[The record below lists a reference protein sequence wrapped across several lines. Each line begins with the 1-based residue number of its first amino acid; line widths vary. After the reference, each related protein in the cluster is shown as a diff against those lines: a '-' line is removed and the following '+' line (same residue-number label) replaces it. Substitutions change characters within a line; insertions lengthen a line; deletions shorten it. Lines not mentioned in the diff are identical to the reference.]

1 MPSSRHSFASA
12 SGRLSLLAAA
22 GFVTGVVLHRASVP
36 GQATLPVL
44 LALAWPLVRPGGRGL
59 LIAAAAL
66 SAGLI
71 AHAVDRAA
79 DPVPRLLASWR
90 SRGFQD
96 HVSPVEVRGR
106 VVDVEALPD
115 GRVALLV
122 DLRQVALPGCEPEAI
137 HAFRT
142 VRARL
147 SVPAGE
153 GPCPQSPSPGDF
165 LQASA
170 RIGPARS
177 FRNPGAFDY
186 GAYLGARGISLV
198 GTVKSARLVEI
209 DAGRRSVLAGFL
221 PGARGAIVRALDRAG
236 QAEEGSTVPLL
247 RALLVG
253 VREELPAG
261 FEESMVRAGVYHI
274 IALSG
279 FNVALLAGLVAGLLR
294 LVHAPPWSR
303 RLLLGA
309 VVLAYW
315 AVACR
320 SGSMSRATLMA
331 LLPIVGAG
339 FGRRVSAI
347 GSMASS
353 LVILLAA
360 GPGWIDDAGFQLSF
374 AATFGILVVP
384 PPRDGPPASTA
395 GRHAGIVARSS
406 GAVLRGLVASLRVSA
421 AALAGT
427 SLLSARHFQALTP
440 VALAANLFA
449 VPLAA
454 LLLLLGI
461 GAALV
466 ETAWHR
472 GAACLIAACGALT
485 QGLERLCTLAAQ
497 VPWGSLYVVP
507 PPWLVVVS
515 GLVALAGFGS
525 GRRACRRAAMAFLL
539 GAIALTALRGR
550 APLSTGRLEVTI
562 LDVGQGDAIVVRFPD
577 GATMLVDAGG
587 FARSSFD
594 VGARVVA
601 PALRAMGILRL
612 DVLAITHAHRD
623 HLGGAV
629 SIVRQMRPEAIWLGR
644 MPRDDPSV
652 GVLLRLAARLGI
664 RVLQPRGGVRT
675 RIGGSDV
682 EVHNPG
688 RGAGAEP
695 GVSNDDSLVLRLGLG
710 ARHALLTGDLERD
723 GEAALIRA
731 GRDLEAEL
739 LKVPHH
745 GSRTSSTGEFL
756 SRVRPRMAAIS
767 VGASNPWGHPDGG
780 LVERL
785 ESEGI
790 VVRRT
795 DRDGAVL
802 FATDGSAP
810 WTARRLTV
818 PADGDGAALRG
829 SEPSE

>member
-1 MPSSRHSFASA
+1 MPSSRHPFRSA
-12 SGRLSLLAAA
+12 SGRLSLLVAA
-22 GFVTGVVLHRASVP
+22 GFTAGVVLHRASGP
-36 GQATLPVL
+36 GGATPLVL
-44 LALAWPLVRPGGRGL
+44 LALAWPIARRGPRAL
-59 LIAAAAL
+59 LIVVAAL
-66 SAGLI
+66 GAGLI
-71 AHAVDRAA
+71 ASAVDRAA
-79 DPVPRLLASWR
+79 DPAPRLLAAWR

-106 VVDVEALPD
+106 VIEVETLPD

-137 HAFRT
+137 DAIRT
-142 VRARL
+142 IRARL
-147 SVPAGE
+147 TVPAGE
-153 GPCPQSPSPGDF
+153 GSPPAPSPGDF
-165 LQASA
+165 LQATA
-170 RIGPARS
+170 RIGPPRT

-186 GAYLGARGISLV
+186 GAYLGARRIALV
-198 GTVKSARLVEI
+198 GTVKSARLVRI
-209 DAGRRSVLAGFL
+209 DASRRSVLAGLL

-236 QAEEGSTVPLL
+236 TGEEGSTVPLL
-247 RALLVG
+247 CALLMG
-253 VREELPAG
+253 EREDLPAG
-261 FEESMVRAGVYHI
+261 FEEAMVRAGVYHI

-303 RLLLGA
+303 RLLLGL

-315 AVACR
+315 AIACR

-339 FGRRVSAI
+339 FGRRVPAI

-353 LVILLAA
+353 LVILLTA
-360 GPGWIDDAGFQLSF
+360 GPRWVDDAGFQLSF

-384 PPRDGPPASTA
+384 PPRDGPPGPIT
-395 GRHAGIVARSS
+395 GPHAGIAARSA
-406 GAVLRGLVASLRVSA
+406 GAVLRGPAASLRVSA

-427 SLLSARHFQALTP
+427 ALLSARHFQALTP
-440 VALAANLFA
+440 IALAANLIA

-454 LLLLLGI
+454 SLLLLGI

-472 GAACLIAACGALT
+472 GAACLIALCGALT
-485 QGLERLCTLAAQ
+485 QGLERLCTFAAQ
-497 VPWGSLYVVP
+497 VPWGSVYVVP

-515 GLVALAGFGS
+515 GLVALAGLGS
-525 GRRACRRAAMAFLL
+525 GRPAFRRGATVLLL
-539 GAIALTALRGR
+539 GAVALTALQGR
-550 APLSTGRLEVTI
+550 ASRPTGRLEVAI

-612 DVLAITHAHRD
+612 DILAITHAHRD
-623 HLGGAV
+623 HLGGAAA
-629 SIVRQMRPEAIWLGR
+629 IVRQLRPDAIWLGR

-652 GVLLRLAARLGI
+652 DVLLRLAARLGI

-675 RIGGSDV
+675 RIGGADV

-688 RGAGAEP
+688 RGAGPES

-710 ARHALLTGDLERD
+710 VRHALLTGDLERD
-723 GEAALIRA
+723 GEAALILA
-731 GRDLEAEL
+731 GRELSAEL
-739 LKVPHH
+739 LKIPHH
-745 GSRTSSTGEFL
+745 GSRTSSTAQFL
-756 SRVRPRMAAIS
+756 DRVRPGMAAIS
-767 VGASNPWGHPDGG
+767 VGAANPWGHPDRE
-780 LVERL
+780 VIERL
-785 ESEGI
+785 EACGI
-790 VVRRT
+790 SVLRT

-802 FATDGSAP
+802 FSTDGSSP
-810 WTARRLTV
+810 WTASPLIGEC
-818 PADGDGAALRG
+818 DGCRGALRG
-829 SEPSE
+829 SARSE

>member
-1 MPSSRHSFASA
+1 M
-12 SGRLSLLAAA
+12 
-22 GFVTGVVLHRASVP
+22 HRACGP
-36 GQATLPVL
+36 GGAALLVL
-44 LALAWPLVRPGGRGL
+44 LALVWPLLRPGRRGL

-66 SAGLI
+66 GAGLI
-71 AHAVDRAA
+71 ASAVDRAA
-79 DPVPRLLASWR
+79 DPAPRLLAAWR

-96 HVSPVEVRGR
+96 HVSPLEVRGR
-106 VVDVEALPD
+106 VIEVEPLPD

-122 DLRQVALPGCEPEAI
+122 DLRQVTLPGSEPEAI
-137 HAFRT
+137 DAIRT
-142 VRARL
+142 IRARL
-147 SVPAGE
+147 TVPAGE
-153 GPCPQSPSPGDF
+153 GPSPPAPSPGDF

-170 RIGPARS
+170 RIGPPRS

-186 GAYLGARGISLV
+186 GAYLGARRISLV
-198 GTVKSARLVEI
+198 GTVKSPRLVRI
-209 DAGRRSVLAGFL
+209 DAERHSVLAGFL
-221 PGARGAIVRALDRAG
+221 PGARGEIVRALDRAG
-236 QAEEGSTVPLL
+236 AGEEGSTVPLL
-247 RALLVG
+247 CALLVG
-253 VREELPAG
+253 EREDLPAG

-303 RLLLGA
+303 RLLLGT

-353 LVILLAA
+353 LVILLTA
-360 GPGWIDDAGFQLSF
+360 GPAWIDDAGFQLSF

-384 PPRDGPPASTA
+384 PQGDSPPAPKT
-395 GRHAGIVARSS
+395 GPHAGIVRRSA
-406 GAVLRGLVASLRVSA
+406 GAVLRGLAASLRVSA
-421 AALAGT
+421 AAMAGT
-427 SLLSARHFQALTP
+427 ALLSARHFQALTA
-440 VALAANLFA
+440 VALAANLIA

-454 LLLLLGI
+454 SLLLLGI
-461 GAALV
+461 GAAMV
-466 ETAWHR
+466 ETVWHR
-472 GAACLIAACGALT
+472 GAACLIALCGALT
-485 QGLERLCTLAAQ
+485 QGLERVCTFAAQ
-497 VPWGSLYVVP
+497 IPWGSVYVVP
-507 PPWLVVVS
+507 PPWLAVVS
-515 GLVALAGFGS
+515 GLVALAGLGS
-525 GRRACRRAAMAFLL
+525 GRLMFRRAAMVFLL
-539 GAIALTALRGR
+539 GAVALTALRGR
-550 APLSTGRLEVTI
+550 APRPTGRLEVTL

-612 DVLAITHAHRD
+612 DILAITHAHRD
-623 HLGGAV
+623 HLGGAPA
-629 SIVRQMRPEAIWLGR
+629 IVRQMRPEAIWLGR

-652 GVLLRLAARLGI
+652 GALLRLAARLGI

-675 RIGGSDV
+675 RIGGADV

-688 RGAGAEP
+688 RGAGPET

-723 GEAALIRA
+723 GEAALVRA
-731 GRDLEAEL
+731 GRELSAEL

-745 GSRTSSTGEFL
+745 GSRTSSTAEFL
-756 SRVRPRMAAIS
+756 GRVRPRIAAIS
-767 VGASNPWGHPDGG
+767 VGTSNPWGHPDRG
-780 LVERL
+780 LVERFGA
-785 ESEGI
+785 EGI

-802 FATDGSAP
+802 FATDGRAP
-810 WTARRLTV
+810 WTARCLTA
-818 PADGDGAALRG
+818 PAGGEGGALRG
-829 SEPSE
+829 SAPWE